1 MFTDGSSLRDHNKKK
16 IAGAGIATWD
26 LERCLMITMADGT
39 ATNNAAEIKAVEKAI
54 EIAIE
59 MIKLEPDISKNKQ
72 VIIHSDS

>member
-1 MFTDGSSLRDHNKKK
+1 
-16 IAGAGIATWD
+16 
-26 LERCLMITMADGT
+26 MADGT